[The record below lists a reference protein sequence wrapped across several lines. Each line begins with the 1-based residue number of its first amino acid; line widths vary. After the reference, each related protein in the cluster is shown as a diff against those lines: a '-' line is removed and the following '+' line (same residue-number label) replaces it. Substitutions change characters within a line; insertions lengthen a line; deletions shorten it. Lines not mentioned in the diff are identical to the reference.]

1 MHPVTTEL
9 AERPIPVFDIRDV
22 EGRLTAFDIPA
33 IGRRPVKEVAE
44 ELGGERIVS
53 EHWLV
58 SSRPD
63 YQICSFDLGGVRIH
77 VEETR
82 SVEGIYRVRA
92 ETLDPQSVLERV
104 SGAFA
109 ILPWPRTG
117 WQLRAAFDP
126 DFVQPETRSTVRRH
140 VLLNAALAVS
150 LVALGVT
157 VILRS
162 RTGPPIG
169 GWIVIAAAAEPL
181 GCLVFAAHDALIRRR
196 RNRAGV
202 TASSAD
208 TMAGESGVLP
218 RSS

>member
-1 MHPVTTEL
+1 MTTEL
-9 AERPIPVFDIRDV
+9 SERPIPVFDIRDA

-33 IGRRPVKEVAE
+33 IGRRPVKGVAE
-44 ELGGERIVS
+44 ELGGERMVS

-63 YQICSFDLGGVRIH
+63 YQICSFDLDGVRIH

-92 ETLDPQSVLERV
+92 ETSKPHPVLERV
-104 SGAFA
+104 RGAFA
-109 ILPWPRTG
+109 TLPWPRTG

-126 DFVQPETRSTVRRH
+126 DFVKSEPRSRVRRH
-140 VLLNAALAVS
+140 VLLNAALVVS
-150 LVALGVT
+150 LVVLGLT
-157 VILRS
+157 VILKTRS
-162 RTGPPIG
+162 GSAVS
-169 GWIVIAAAAEPL
+169 GWLAIAAAAEPL
-181 GCLVFAAHDALIRRR
+181 GCLVFAAHDELSRRR

-208 TMAGESGVLP
+208 TKSGDSGVLP